1 MMVARTALLMSLEG
15 TQRAKATQLA
25 ERIEADHGVSITPSR
40 VGIMMSGFK
49 VRSVTSSGRSR
60 LVLEPEQL
68 RDVFQRLELEADAI
82 GPEVEE
88 AVKRFGDIVNVVESL
103 DVRLGQVRYLA
114 QRHTEMQGHLDKNR
128 MAINGLYQLERQY
141 EQAKKQVQRA
151 TQLQQAIES
160 LDERVKGLPAI
171 EARWKA
177 LERSIAD
184 HTARVKDLRQREEG
198 LAARQRQLESRT
210 QELGGR
216 ERRQAQE
223 NAAVDL
229 VELEATIAGK
239 QKELDEEVKTREREI
254 RDLDKQINSKRSL
267 LNRVLGRDGESP

>member
-1 MMVARTALLMSLEG
+1 
-15 TQRAKATQLA
+15 
-25 ERIEADHGVSITPSR
+25 
-40 VGIMMSGFK
+40 
-49 VRSVTSSGRSR
+49 
-60 LVLEPEQL
+60 
-68 RDVFQRLELEADAI
+68 
-82 GPEVEE
+82 
-88 AVKRFGDIVNVVESL
+88 
-103 DVRLGQVRYLA
+103 
-114 QRHTEMQGHLDKNR
+114 
-128 MAINGLYQLERQY
+128 
-141 EQAKKQVQRA
+141 
-151 TQLQQAIES
+151 
-160 LDERVKGLPAI
+160 
-171 EARWKA
+171 
-177 LERSIAD
+177 
-184 HTARVKDLRQREEG
+184 VKDLRQREEG